1 MYLKNHVNL
10 LSRKGSTA
18 SHPSGGIYFLDPVF
32 LHGKKALK
40 TMYIFLTDFTD
51 KNLKKTFLT
60 GLSKDY

>member
-10 LSRKGSTA
+10 LSRKSSTA
-18 SHPSGGIYFLDPVF
+18 SHPSVGIFFPKSSF

-40 TMYIFLTDFTD
+40 TMHIFLTDFTD
-51 KNLKKTFLT
+51 KNLLKTFLT